1 MPSINMSEI
10 ILLVVLAVII
20 FGPEKLPEL
29 ARKTARLVV
38 FLRGVANNAQDT
50 VRRELGP
57 EYADLTLADLQP
69 KNLARRVLAD
79 DYATIEGEIRSVGT
93 ELSSVSQEFRGQDK
107 QLSDDVAAL
116 RAEIEALKAQ
126 AAARDEVARTAVVVA
141 PERNQPRFDD
151 DAT

>member
-93 ELSSVSQEFRGQDK
+93 ELSSVSQSFRGQDK